1 MAAAQPRSTTT
12 FSAHWSDVLDAAQAA
27 GIDEE
32 HALVL
37 LEELALRAE
46 ERAVAEAAPRAG
58 LLRRLG
64 RRALPARLRASHRVR
79 TTTRA

>member
-1 MAAAQPRSTTT
+1 MAAAQTRSTTT
-12 FSAHWSDVLDAAQAA
+12 FSAHWSDVLDAAQSA

-46 ERAVAEAAPRAG
+46 ERAVPEAAPRVG

-64 RRALPARLRASHRVR
+64 RRALPARLRQSQRFR
-79 TTTRA
+79 TTSRG

>member
-1 MAAAQPRSTTT
+1 MVTAQPRSTTT
-12 FSAHWSDVLDAAQAA
+12 FSAHWSDVLDAAQSA

-37 LEELALRAE
+37 LEELAMRAE
-46 ERAVAEAAPRAG
+46 EREAAEASPRAG

-64 RRALPARLRASHRVR
+64 RRALPARLRASHHVR